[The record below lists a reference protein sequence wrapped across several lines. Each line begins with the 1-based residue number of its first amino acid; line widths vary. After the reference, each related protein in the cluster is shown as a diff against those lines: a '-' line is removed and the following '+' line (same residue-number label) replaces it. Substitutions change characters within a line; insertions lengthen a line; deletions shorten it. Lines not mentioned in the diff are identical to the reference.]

1 MFKKTK
7 LLAGDHSPK
16 WYLLYSGFAALMVI
30 GFFSVFVYYSA
41 PPKISLTGF
50 QTMGLEFD
58 TMEDVLNWRQPAS
71 KFEYKEEI
79 PLWFYF
85 SVVLVAV
92 GIAGF
97 ITTKVFY
104 EKASKKEI
112 VKNGNNKRT
121 RING

>member
-1 MFKKTK
+1 MFKKAK
-7 LLAGDHSPK
+7 LLVGDHSPK

-30 GFFSVFVYYSA
+30 GFFSIFSYYSA
-41 PPKISLTGF
+41 TPKMSLTGF
-50 QTMGLEFD
+50 QAADLEFN
-58 TMEDVLNWRQPAS
+58 TMKDVLNWRQPAS
-71 KFEYKEEI
+71 KFDYTEEF

-92 GIAGF
+92 GITGF

-112 VKNGNNKRT
+112 AKHGNNKRAG
-121 RING
+121 ING

>member
-30 GFFSVFVYYSA
+30 GFFGMFTYYSA
-41 PPKISLTGF
+41 PSKVSLTGF
-50 QTMGLEFD
+50 QTVDLEFN

-71 KFEYKEEI
+71 KFEYKDEI
-79 PLWFYF
+79 PPWFYF
-85 SVVLVAV
+85 SVVLAAV

-97 ITTKVFY
+97 INTKFFY
-104 EKASKKEI
+104 EKA
-112 VKNGNNKRT
+112 
-121 RING
+121 